1 MPSGSMR
8 MKKRYFPFLPEG
20 RKISVMSID
29 RLSSRARSPA
39 AEAGAPSRPAGRA
52 PRPLAKLWRALCL
65 FCALAALALSE
76 GVGAAPLPPDG
87 PFGPLV
93 SARDLQARLEQVRV
107 VDIREGTGPK
117 SPYAM
122 GHIPGAVAAEY
133 SAWRGP
139 ADDPGALLPLPRF
152 TALVRSL
159 GIDAQ
164 TPVVLVSAGDD
175 PSDFGAPARV
185 YWTLKWL
192 GVKHLA
198 ILNGGMAAWNAAGL
212 PMSTRQ
218 ATATPSDFA
227 PRLDA
232 AVLATRSAV
241 ERDLGAPAA
250 TLFLDARPRAF
261 YLGRVKAPAATR
273 PGTLPGA
280 LDFDNARWFP
290 DGGGALPPATTLARI
305 ARSLPQRPGAT
316 QTVSFCNTGHW
327 AATNW
332 FVLSEVLHRP
342 DVRLYPGSMVD
353 WSRADGPMANVPS
366 RLQQLH
372 TQLEQLWQAL

>member
-1 MPSGSMR
+1 MDT
-8 MKKRYFPFLPEG
+8 
-20 RKISVMSID
+20 D
-29 RLSSRARSPA
+29 RLPAHTRQPA
-39 AEAGAPSRPAGRA
+39 AASGAEPPRAGRRE
-52 PRPLAKLWRALCL
+52 RPLSELWRALGL

-76 GVGAAPLPPDG
+76 GVGAAPLPSDG
-87 PFGPLV
+87 QFGPLV
-93 SARDLQARLEQVRV
+93 SARALEAQLGRVRV
-107 VDIREGTGPK
+107 VDIREGKGPD
-117 SPYAM
+117 SPYAA

-139 ADDPGALLPLPRF
+139 ADDPGALLPLRRF
-152 TALVRSL
+152 TALVRGL

-164 TPVVLVSAGDD
+164 TPVVLVSAGGD

-198 ILNGGMAAWNAAGL
+198 ILNGGMAAWSAADL
-212 PMSTRQ
+212 PVSTRQ
-218 ATATPSDFA
+218 VTVKPSDFA
-227 PRLDA
+227 PTLDA
-232 AVLATRSAV
+232 TVLATRSTV
-241 ERDLGAPAA
+241 ERDLGDPAF

-261 YLGRVKAPAATR
+261 YLGRVKAPAARR

-280 LDFDNARWFP
+280 LDFDNARWFK
-290 DGGGALPPATTLARI
+290 GGSGTLPPAATLARI
-305 ARSLPQRPGAT
+305 ARGLPQQPGAT

-353 WSRADGPMANVPS
+353 WSRANAPMANVPS

-372 TQLEQLWQAL
+372 SQLEQLWQAL

>member
-1 MPSGSMR
+1 MNTHPA
-8 MKKRYFPFLPEG
+8 
-20 RKISVMSID
+20 
-29 RLSSRARSPA
+29 SSRPTRPVPTPGGRRTPA
-39 AEAGAPSRPAGRA
+39 LQR
-52 PRPLAKLWRALCL
+52 LWRSVCL
-65 FCALAALALSE
+65 FCALAAIALSE
-76 GVGAAPLPPDG
+76 GVSAAPLPTSAG
-87 PFGPLV
+87 FGPLI
-93 SARDLQARLEQVRV
+93 SATALDAQLGRVRV
-107 VDIREGTGPK
+107 VDLREGDGPD
-117 SPYAM
+117 SPYAA

-139 ADDPGALLPLPRF
+139 ADNPGALLTVPRF
-152 TALVRSL
+152 VALVRSL
-159 GIDAQ
+159 GIDAG
-164 TPVVLVSAGDD
+164 TPVVLVAAGDS

-198 ILNGGMAAWNAAGL
+198 ILNGGMAAWQAAHL
-212 PMSTRQ
+212 PVSTRP
-218 ATATPSDFA
+218 AAVRPSDFVA
-227 PRLDA
+227 RLDA
-232 AVLATRSAV
+232 AIVATRPAV
-241 ERDLGAPAA
+241 EQDLADPGA

-261 YLGRVKAPAATR
+261 YLGRVKAPAARR

-280 LDFDNARWFP
+280 RDFNNARWFP
-290 DGGGALPPATTLARI
+290 DGGGNLPSAATLAAI
-305 ARSLPQRPGAT
+305 ARNLPQQPGAT

-353 WSRADGPMANVPS
+353 WSRAEAPMANVPS

-372 TQLEQLWQAL
+372 AQIAQLWQAL